1 MKITLG
7 DKVMFDSCSCCCYY
21 WFMIPLWK
29 CLVSSWVVLKRSEIF
44 VSESETYYEMT
55 RSKAIIYK
63 FILAI
68 HIQRCFCNIL
78 FKWNK
83 DNQNNIFFVV
93 MLFFHSLSLILNEV
107 ALSHI
112 FLRWDAHPLSLP
124 AFLQNFSTIQGND
137 GKCMMVCNPFK

>member
-1 MKITLG
+1 MIISNNVMKITLG

-55 RSKAIIYK
+55 RKAIIYK

-83 DNQNNIFFVV
+83 DNQNNIFFCRHAV
-93 MLFFHSLSLILNEV
+93 LSFSFLN
-107 ALSHI
+107 SKWSCP
-112 FLRWDAHPLSLP
+112 FTY
-124 AFLQNFSTIQGND
+124 FSTLRCSPIITPGIFTKLFNNT
-137 GKCMMVCNPFK
+137 G

>member
-55 RSKAIIYK
+55 RKAMIYK
-63 FILAI
+63 FILAF